1 MSKRLIEEKI
11 EWRLTFQTISEDGEP
26 LEQEV
31 SLESLERVRKKVK
44 RIGSFAKP
52 IKLEKIVAYSFL
64 DDEDAEVGLVL

>member
-1 MSKRLIEEKI
+1 MYDTWEGRVHWK
-11 EWRLTFQTISEDGEP
+11 LTFQTILESGET

-31 SLESLERVRKKVK
+31 SFESLERVRKKVR